1 MWVIIFLG
9 GYLESTSE
17 LFDSMSDAL
26 MGSTPSGQIEF
37 NKQQQVLIFKTRFLS
52 KTLTWA
58 IQLEILDTTIEQ
70 KFDFLVKRV
79 DQIDSRVSTQEA
91 AQWSWSVSHPQ
102 FVGQIKP
109 GYELSSERKTVRQ
122 KGQNTSQAPTL
133 IAHKPAAIG
142 APPNLFGSVAS
153 CGLGGQQ
160 AQCFSFGSAMSDINL
175 AGQGFISDVSLPNNG
190 LSKTFIRIDAV
201 GNNRHIMVGVVR
213 KDVVMNGGCYSK
225 QPGSVMLFL
234 QSGNIVH
241 TAPNGSLMQNA
252 YFDVSRVPI
261 ADGDVLSVLFD
272 AISRMLGYELNGFS
286 LGIAYRLP
294 KPEEGE
300 HLCVA
305 VDLFEAGQSVTFI

>member
-1 MWVIIFLG
+1 M
-9 GYLESTSE
+9 ESTNE
-17 LFDSMSDAL
+17 LFDSMRDAL
-26 MGSTPSGQIEF
+26 LGSAPSGQIEF
-37 NKQQQVLIFKTRFLS
+37 NQQQQVLIFKTRFLS
-52 KTLTWA
+52 KTLTWTV
-58 IQLEILDTTIEQ
+58 QLETLDTTIEQ

-91 AQWSWSVSHPQ
+91 AQWSWSVSHPK
-102 FVGQIKP
+102 FVGQMKP
-109 GYELSSERKTVRQ
+109 GFELSSERKTVRHRQ
-122 KGQNTSQAPTL
+122 ENAAQAPMFNAFTL
-133 IAHKPAAIG
+133 ASAA
-142 APPNLFGSVAS
+142 APV
-153 CGLGGQQ
+153 
-160 AQCFSFGSAMSDINL
+160 FGSASAQPNERRRVQPAFTFYDSSAMGGINL
-175 AGQGFISDVSLPNNG
+175 AGQGFLSDAPLPNNG
-190 LSKTFIRIDAV
+190 LSKTFIRIDAG

-213 KDVVMNGGCYSK
+213 KDFVTNGGCYSK
-225 QPGSVMLFL
+225 PGSVMLFL
-234 QSGNIVH
+234 LSGNIVH